1 MRFLKVFNI
10 FLVVIFSLLFIFS
23 ERIYAQNSA
32 TVLNEVTPLAIAIPT
47 NGQVIVS
54 SSLTISGKAPAGAL
68 ITVTIQDEDY
78 QKTFQVH
85 EMNLIFNGT
94 TTSDKN
100 GDWVF
105 IPPSNLVPGRFS
117 VSASYLNASNASVS
131 VDKVFFTVADTNGAT
146 SWFTIPGGT
155 LLIISVFVIVALLI
169 IIFKFMGGKKRKM
182 YIHTSLGNIP
192 AKEVIDENNNVE
204 IVPLSEPM
212 INLGPPMQQTTYALP
227 ANYAPMQQP
236 MQVINPVIQ
245 PNYQQMP
252 VQFVQPVIPNAQ
264 VSAIQPII
272 NQAQFAQPV
281 QQVNAQPTTQVTQPV
296 MQSQTQQSVP
306 NTNVNVS
313 TSIPVQSRPVNTTI
327 PSSENLNNV
336 NPTLNQ

>member
-10 FLVVIFSLLFIFS
+10 FLVVIVSLTFVFS
-23 ERIYAQNSA
+23 EKIHAQNSA

-47 NGQVIVS
+47 NGQVITS
-54 SSLTISGKAPAGAL
+54 TSLTISGKAPAGAL

-117 VSASYLNASNASVS
+117 VSVSYLNASNASINT
-131 VDKVFFTVADTNGAT
+131 DKVFFSVADSSGST

-155 LLIISVFVIVALLI
+155 LLILTVLIIVALLI
-169 IIFKFMGGKKRKM
+169 IIFKFVGVKKRKI
-182 YIHTSLGNIP
+182 YIHTSLGDIP
-192 AKEVIDENNNVE
+192 AREIIDENNNVE

-212 INLGPPMQQTTYALP
+212 INLGPPMQPVTYALQGG
-227 ANYAPMQQP
+227 YVPMQQT
-236 MQVINPVIQ
+236 MQVNPVIQ
-245 PNYQQMP
+245 QNYQQP
-252 VQFVQPVIPNAQ
+252 QPQNFVQPVINTPIINTP
-264 VSAIQPII
+264 QPII
-272 NQAQFAQPV
+272 NQNPLNQAVQPV
-281 QQVNAQPTTQVTQPV
+281 IQQPV
-296 MQSQTQQSVP
+296 VSVQQLPPQNIVD
-306 NTNVNVS
+306 VNS
-313 TSIPVQSRPVNTTI
+313 SIPVQTRPAQQQVNQVA
-327 PSSENLNNV
+327 PVLANV
-336 NPTLNQ
+336 NPQLNTNR

>member
-10 FLVVIFSLLFIFS
+10 FLVVIVSLTFIFI
-23 ERIYAQNSA
+23 EKIHAQNSA

-47 NGQVIVS
+47 NGQVITTT
-54 SSLTISGKAPAGAL
+54 SLTISGKAPAGAL

-131 VDKVFFTVADTNGAT
+131 TDKVFFTVADVNGAT

-155 LLIISVFVIVALLI
+155 LLILTVLIIVALLI
-169 IIFKFMGGKKRKM
+169 IIFKFGGAKKRKIF
-182 YIHTSLGNIP
+182 IHTSLGDIP
-192 AKEVIDENNNVE
+192 AREIIDEDNNVE

-212 INLGPPMQQTTYALP
+212 INLGPPMQPVTYALQGG
-227 ANYAPMQQP
+227 YAPVQQNMQFNPVVQQNYQQIPPQNFIQP
-236 MQVINPVIQ
+236 VVNNPIVNTAQPVINPN
-245 PNYQQMP
+245 PLN
-252 VQFVQPVIPNAQ
+252 Q
-264 VSAIQPII
+264 VVQPII
-272 NQAQFAQPV
+272 PQPVAPV
-281 QQVNAQPTTQVTQPV
+281 QQVAPRQ
-296 MQSQTQQSVP
+296 
-306 NTNVNVS
+306 NVVDVN
-313 TSIPVQSRPVNTTI
+313 TSIPVQTRPVQQQVNQGPPVLT
-327 PSSENLNNV
+327 NV
-336 NPTLNQ
+336 NPQLNTNR